1 MAVKPEPHED
11 WEHLLWFFAAHKH
24 GVYEAHIKGLDE
36 LESEI
41 GAVNEEL
48 HALIK
53 DYIAVY
59 REKQA
64 QKGKP
69 VTDTKRKVAE
79 REFIRVYDRF
89 KEYITSMSG
98 DE

>member
-1 MAVKPEPHED
+1 MPAKPEQHED

-24 GVYEAHIKGLDE
+24 GVYEAHLKGLDE

-41 GAVNEEL
+41 GAINEEL

-53 DYIAVY
+53 DYIEVY
-59 REKQA
+59 KTRQSLKD
-64 QKGKP
+64 KP
-69 VTDTKRKVAE
+69 MTDTKRKVAE
-79 REFIRVYDRF
+79 REFIRVYDKF